1 SSGTVMREHLLFSPC
16 GPVSLGPE
24 SLEIF
29 RKPSITRE
37 PSMITPQQSNKSSST
52 RVSPD
57 TCAVCGGPASG
68 HNYEAVSCTG
78 CKSFFR
84 RAVLGKRKMSCR
96 EGGNCGMNS
105 VSKALFKCRACR
117 FARCL
122 AVGMNPLAITGESKG
137 SNESSLTNAGVKK
150 LRHTVRDPSDLP
162 STSNFP
168 PQLSGALVPVECSMD
183 RLIDELVHL
192 EVAHDRIRRSNYRP
206 LNGISIDECI
216 RGHSKLGADY
226 GFAPPREKPH
236 DIPRWKFIPMKVR
249 IRDRI
254 PVSVPPLLCEMEKC
268 NHPLPMMWPHLDLVH
283 TIEYV
288 KTYDFF
294 HNLTEAEKY
303 SLVKHVVA
311 IVSFL
316 TNSFHS
322 LDMNSDVTMYP
333 DGAIPHSGQILQWSE
348 SDARHDREVH
358 YETIERMRRMRMDRR
373 EYALIKALITC
384 DPAIADLSSSS
395 RNLLQQQRERYAK
408 ALMSYVLSRRG
419 TSEGPS
425 AYASILAHVDWLT
438 RLVKRNK
445 DLHTLICALG
455 LSYSRMSTIVN
466 QVYGA

>member
-1 SSGTVMREHLLFSPC
+1 MSS
-16 GPVSLGPE
+16 VSLRTMPRRGNE
-24 SLEIF
+24 
-29 RKPSITRE
+29 
-37 PSMITPQQSNKSSST
+37 ST
-52 RVSPD
+52 RD
-57 TCAVCGGPASG
+57 
-68 HNYEAVSCTG
+68 YW
-78 CKSFFR
+78 R
-84 RAVLGKRKMSCR
+84 
-96 EGGNCGMNS
+96 
-105 VSKALFKCRACR
+105 
-117 FARCL
+117 
-122 AVGMNPLAITGESKG
+122 
-137 SNESSLTNAGVKK
+137 
-150 LRHTVRDPSDLP
+150 
-162 STSNFP
+162 
-168 PQLSGALVPVECSMD
+168 LSGALVPVECSMD

-226 GFAPPREKPH
+226 GPTISIQFAPPREKPH

-445 DLHTLICALG
+445 AKLAKFARNNDLHTLICALG

-466 QVYGA
+466 QTA